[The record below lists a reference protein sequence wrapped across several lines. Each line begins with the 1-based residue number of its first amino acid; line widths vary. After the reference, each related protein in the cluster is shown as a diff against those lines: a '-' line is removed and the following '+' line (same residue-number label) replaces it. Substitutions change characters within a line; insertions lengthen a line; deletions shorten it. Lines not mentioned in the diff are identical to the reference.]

1 MVGCQY
7 YADANGS
14 GGCPPSLTTSVA
26 TPMNSLNSGCGL
38 LGLDLNSGWN
48 WVPSMNLERVY
59 SMISISLP
67 SGEIPV
73 GQRST
78 ASNRSR

>member
-1 MVGCQY
+1 
-7 YADANGS
+7 
-14 GGCPPSLTTSVA
+14 
-26 TPMNSLNSGCGL
+26 MNSLNSGCGL

-59 SMISISLP
+59 SMISISFP
-67 SGEIPV
+67 SGEMPV

-78 ASNRSR
+78 DSKLSR